1 MRKTYDDVPS
11 DVVSNITQGR
21 TISRLVSMFDG
32 VDSLVEESDCR
43 RCLEDDMPDDDSGAP
58 EPEYSEE

>member
-1 MRKTYDDVPS
+1 
-11 DVVSNITQGR
+11 
-21 TISRLVSMFDG
+21 MFDG